1 MADINYMTKEG
12 YEHLEKGA
20 EIFENGKTSGDF

>member
-12 YEHLEKGA
+12 YEHSRKGV
-20 EIFENGKTSGDF
+20 EIFENSKTSGDF